1 MDSRNTY
8 QDDRRAFLRTGA
20 VLAVAT
26 TPIPFLLSACTTPG
40 SFGTGDTRMAAT
52 IRTGDAWDYDELNG
66 YNRERVAQVG
76 YVAERGDPPAL
87 RVEVKGKPLS
97 GLRSGQLEDHAA
109 PWVVKQDAVYDFEN
123 RYDPPLPLLPARLEP
138 GATET
143 WQSMVK
149 HDEKDRALRWHVQ
162 IEASGIERV
171 NVPAG
176 SFDALPVRRTI
187 RFEHPDFFRALS
199 ERTDTLWFVP
209 EVRRWVKREW
219 RGQYLQKMRP
229 DAPTLRED
237 WIVWELTRF
246 TAA

>member
-1 MDSRNTY
+1 MDSGNTH
-8 QDDRRAFLRTGA
+8 QDERRTFLRNGA
-20 VLAVAT
+20 VLVVAT
-26 TPIPFLLSACTTPG
+26 TPIPILLSACATPG
-40 SFGTGDTRMAAT
+40 QFDMGDSRMAAA
-52 IRTGDAWDYDELNG
+52 IHAGDAWEYDELNG
-66 YNRERVAQVG
+66 YNRERVAQIR
-76 YVAERGDPPAL
+76 YVAEQGDPPVL
-87 RVEVKGKPLS
+87 RVEVKGRPLS
-97 GLRSGQLEDHAA
+97 GLRCGQLEGYAA
-109 PWVVKQDAVYDFEN
+109 PWVVRQDAVYDFEN
-123 RYDPPLPLLPARLEP
+123 RYDPPLPLLPALLEP
-138 GATET
+138 GVNET

-149 HDEKDRALRWHVQ
+149 HDEKDRALRWHVR
-162 IEASGIERV
+162 IEVLGIEPV
-171 NVPAG
+171 TVPAG